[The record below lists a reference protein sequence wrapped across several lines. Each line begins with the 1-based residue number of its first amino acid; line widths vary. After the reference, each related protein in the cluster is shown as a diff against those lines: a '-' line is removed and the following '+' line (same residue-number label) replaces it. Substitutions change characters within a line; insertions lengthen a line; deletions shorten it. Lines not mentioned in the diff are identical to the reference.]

1 VSLRLAFH
9 WLATTIAAACL
20 ATVATILPP
29 PYGGWVGAIAAAAVC
44 LIGLAIAPSIRKA
57 QP

>member
-1 VSLRLAFH
+1 MSLRLAVH
-9 WLATTIAAACL
+9 WTVTGITAACL

-44 LIGLAIAPSIRKA
+44 LIGLAIAPSIRKVR
-57 QP
+57 P

>member
-1 VSLRLAFH
+1 MSLRLAAH
-9 WLATTIAAACL
+9 WTATAFVAASV

-29 PYGGWVGAIAAAAVC
+29 PYGGWVGALTAATVC
-44 LIGLAIAPSIRKA
+44 LIGLALAPSIRKA